1 MRKQR
6 DARIVKFH
14 QDYNPGGK
22 RDPIYEKG
30 STHAIHV
37 DTVNKLKKQGV
48 KLTDEKV
55 DWNALHEKIKASR
68 KVKAAA

>member
-6 DARIVKFH
+6 DARVVKFN
-14 QDYNPGGK
+14 QDYAPGGK
-22 RDPIYEKG
+22 TIYDKG

-37 DTVNKLKKQGV
+37 DTVNKLKKAGV

-55 DWNALHEKIKASR
+55 DWNTLHEKIKTER
-68 KVKAAA
+68 KTKEKVAA